1 MRSLTRRLGRNDGF
15 TIIELLMAIM
25 TGVVVTGAL
34 YAILEVS
41 LHQTSRVTDTVQAT
55 QLGRIAMTDVVD
67 ELHSTCLAR
76 KFAPVQEK
84 STSKELIFI
93 NGTGE
98 EALLSSSKVFEHKI
112 YWTGTYLGSG
122 QLLDKSYPATGGSWP
137 NFTFT
142 SSTPTTKILAEYA
155 YNASEL
161 GTSKAHEIPIF
172 SYYKYSSEAG
182 AGTSTTPAGSL
193 AAFTPASSGLTA
205 EQAKTTSAVGVTFS
219 VAPTDKNI
227 QLNRPVEFSNLV
239 TLAFATPASEAT
251 IEDGPCQ

>member
-98 EALLSSSKVFEHKI
+98 EALLSSSKSSSTRS
-112 YWTGTYLGSG
+112 TGPAPT
-122 QLLDKSYPATGGSWP
+122 LDPASCSTRATPPRVAAGRTLRSQARPRRRRSSP
-137 NFTFT
+137 N
-142 SSTPTTKILAEYA
+142 TPTTPL
-155 YNASEL
+155 NSEPPKP
-161 GTSKAHEIPIF
+161 TKSR
-172 SYYKYSSEAG
+172 SSP
-182 AGTSTTPAGSL
+182 TTNTPAKRE
-193 AAFTPASSGLTA
+193 PAR
-205 EQAKTTSAVGVTFS
+205 
-219 VAPTDKNI
+219 APP
-227 QLNRPVEFSNLV
+227 RRGRSRHSPPPP
-239 TLAFATPASEAT
+239 PA
-251 IEDGPCQ
+251 